1 MNLEKFGK
9 TLDELSKTEKE
20 LFKDF
25 LLEDTTQVQAN
36 AEPVAPQIATS
47 SAGVEAKAKDLELDQ
62 IVEITQ
68 ELSDGTIKKFKFKII
83 EIWPAPTN
91 FFTVVSLSKPKD
103 ELNFWTLFYDQTWYI
118 KKSNKSLIN
127 VHVKLV

>member
-1 MNLEKFGK
+1 MNVNDFSNLLREFTK
-9 TLDELSKTEKE
+9 SEKE
-20 LFKDF
+20 TFKDF
-25 LLEDTTQVQAN
+25 IVSEATGAADMT
-36 AEPVAPQIATS
+36 PQTP
-47 SAGVEAKAKDLELDQ
+47 GVEARAKDLKLDQ

-68 ELSDGTIKKFKFKII
+68 ELSDGTIKRFKFKII

-91 FFTVVSLSKPKD
+91 FFTVVSLEKPKD

-127 VHVKLV
+127 VHVKLI

>member
-1 MNLEKFGK
+1 MNLEKFGNV
-9 TLDELSKTEKE
+9 LDDLSKSEKE
-20 LFKDF
+20 MFQEF
-25 LLEDTTQVQAN
+25 LLEDV
-36 AEPVAPQIATS
+36 EAPQQAPTAATATQS
-47 SAGVEAKAKDLELDQ
+47 SGVEARAKDLELDQ

-68 ELSDGTIKKFKFKII
+68 ELSDGSIKKFKFKII
-83 EIWPAPTN
+83 EIWPAPTH

-103 ELNFWTLFYDQTWYI
+103 ELNFWTLFYDNTWYI

>member
-1 MNLEKFGK
+1 MNLEKFGNV
-9 TLDELSKTEKE
+9 LDDLSKSEKE
-20 LFKDF
+20 MFQEF
-25 LLEDTTQVQAN
+25 LLEDV
-36 AEPVAPQIATS
+36 EAPQQAPATTPAAQS
-47 SAGVEAKAKDLELDQ
+47 SGVEARAKDLELDQ

-68 ELSDGTIKKFKFKII
+68 ELSDGSVKKFKFKII
-83 EIWPAPTN
+83 EIWPAPTH

-103 ELNFWTLFYDQTWYI
+103 ELNFWTLFYDNTWYI

>member
-1 MNLEKFGK
+1 MNVNDFSNLLREFTK
-9 TLDELSKTEKE
+9 SEKE
-20 LFKDF
+20 TFKDF
-25 LLEDTTQVQAN
+25 IVSEAAGAADMN
-36 AEPVAPQIATS
+36 PQTP
-47 SAGVEAKAKDLELDQ
+47 GVEARAKDLKLDQ

-68 ELSDGTIKKFKFKII
+68 ELSDGTIKRFKFKII

-91 FFTVVSLSKPKD
+91 FFTVVSLEKPKD

-127 VHVKLV
+127 VHVKLI

>member
-1 MNLEKFGK
+1 MIKENTIMKKDEFVNLLKEN
-9 TLDELSKTEKE
+9 SKSEKE
-20 LFKDF
+20 IFKDF
-25 LLEDTTQVQAN
+25 ITEESQREV
-36 AEPVAPQIATS
+36 VTS
-47 SAGVEAKAKDLELDQ
+47 GVEARAKDLKLDQ

-91 FFTVVSLSKPKD
+91 FFTVVSLEKPKD
-103 ELNFWTLFYDQTWYI
+103 ELNYWTLFYDNTWYI
-118 KKSNKSLIN
+118 KKASKSLIN

>member
-1 MNLEKFGK
+1 MNLEKFGNV
-9 TLDELSKTEKE
+9 LDDLSKSEKE
-20 LFKDF
+20 MFQEF
-25 LLEDTTQVQAN
+25 LLEDV
-36 AEPVAPQIATS
+36 EAPQQAPATAPATQS
-47 SAGVEAKAKDLELDQ
+47 SGVEARAKDLELDQ

-68 ELSDGTIKKFKFKII
+68 ELSDGSVKKFKFKII
-83 EIWPAPTN
+83 EIWPAPTH

-103 ELNFWTLFYDQTWYI
+103 ELNFWTLFYDNTWYI

>member
-1 MNLEKFGK
+1 MNLKEFSNLLDDASKSEK
-9 TLDELSKTEKE
+9 D
-20 LFKDF
+20 LFREF
-25 LLEDTTQVQAN
+25 LLSEDTSAQD
-36 AEPVAPQIATS
+36 PATP
-47 SAGVEAKAKDLELDQ
+47 GVEARAKDLKLDQ

-68 ELSDGTIKKFKFKII
+68 ELSDGTVKKFKFKII

-91 FFTVVSLSKPKD
+91 FFTVVSLEKPKD
-103 ELNFWTLFYDQTWYI
+103 ELNLWTLFYDNTWYI